1 MTTKYATG
9 SCYYCHV
16 KKIKPEMFQTNI
28 EIKTGRSSGSWGL
41 GRSQY
46 GKKRRKATHLRY
58 NAGRTYYKNKKIWC
72 CRECYADNHPSEA
85 GFKSQRQIRNES
97 AKREEEKKK
106 KFKSSGEKA
115 IKLIKLVKKYTNNN
129 PKVFNQKN
137 LSEINTS
144 LSNITKAIENSN
156 DYKKIDEAM
165 SNCKEIFYLN
175 CSNLKTKLLF
185 RFWNSPI
192 FYSIIIIWL
201 LIFSIKNF

>member
-1 MTTKYATG
+1 MK
-9 SCYYCHV
+9 
-16 KKIKPEMFQTNI
+16 ELN
-28 EIKTGRSSGSWGL
+28 
-41 GRSQY
+41 
-46 GKKRRKATHLRY
+46 GK
-58 NAGRTYYKNKKIWC
+58 
-72 CRECYADNHPSEA
+72 
-85 GFKSQRQIRNES
+85 RN
-97 AKREEEKKK
+97 KKK

-144 LSNITKAIENSN
+144 LSNITKAIENTN

-201 LIFSIKNF
+201 LIFYIRNF